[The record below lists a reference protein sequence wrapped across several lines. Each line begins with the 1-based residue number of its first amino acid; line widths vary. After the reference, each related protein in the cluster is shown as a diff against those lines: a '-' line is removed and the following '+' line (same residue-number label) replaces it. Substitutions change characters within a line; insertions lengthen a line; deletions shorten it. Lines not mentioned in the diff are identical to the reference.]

1 MKRTSLCSFWAF
13 LSVGIACFGFTAC
26 GGSDDDD
33 NASGGGN
40 GSAPANVVAVDLGLP
55 SGLKWANMNIG
66 ANKPEDY
73 GNYYAWGETTTKS
86 VYSHSNI
93 KYDWELTAANT
104 KYNQNDGKT
113 VLEAADDAA
122 IANWG
127 SPWRMP
133 TLQDMQELVDN
144 CTWEATSLNSVS
156 GYKVTGK
163 NGNTIFFPAAGHYND
178 ETLSKSGTH
187 CDYWTSTLENEG
199 TSTYSKAWDLTM
211 SISRGA
217 PKIDDDKRDM
227 GLPIRPVRK

>member
-1 MKRTSLCSFWAF
+1 MKKNI
-13 LSVGIACFGFTAC
+13 LSWMTIALMAIVCIGFASC
-26 GGSDDDD
+26 GGSDDD
-33 NASGGGN
+33 NNGGGGSN

-66 ANKPEDY
+66 ANKPEGY

-93 KYDWELTAANT
+93 KYDWELTASNT
-104 KYNQNDGKT
+104 KYNKNDGKT
-113 VLEAADDAA
+113 ILEAADDAA
-122 IANWG
+122 TVNWG

-133 TLQDMQELVDN
+133 TLEDMQELVDN
-144 CTWEATSLNSVS
+144 CTWEVTNLNSVP

-178 ETLSKSGTH
+178 ETNSKVGTH
-187 CDYWTSTLENEG
+187 CDYWTSTLEYEG
-199 TSTYSKAWDLTM
+199 TTTYGKAWDLTM
-211 SISRGA
+211 SISKGA
-217 PKIDDDKRDM
+217 PKIDDDKRDC